1 MLEFRNVSVSV
12 QRTSLISDMTVNFQ
26 KGQITTVI
34 GPNGCGKTT
43 LLQCLNGVSHVTS
56 GTIMLEG
63 EDFLKLAPKERA
75 KRLAFLP
82 QVRTV
87 IPAIPVRTLVEH
99 GRFPYL
105 GFARR
110 KTSQD
115 VEIVQKAM
123 ELAGVSE
130 YAEQYVDTLSGGIR
144 QRVFF
149 AMILAQDCDYIV
161 LDEPVTYL
169 DMQGQREFLKLMEL
183 MRRQNKTII
192 FVLHDLQQA
201 LRISDKIVVMKDRK
215 IIAAATPEECMKQH
229 VIEEVFQTKCKRFA
243 DSEGEYYLFL

>member
-12 QRTSLISDMTVNFQ
+12 QRTSLLSDMTVNFP
-26 KGQITTVI
+26 KGQISTVI

-144 QRVFF
+144 QRAFF

-169 DMQGQREFLKLMEL
+169 DIQGQREFLKLMEL

-192 FVLHDLQQA
+192 SVLHDLQQA

>member
-12 QRTSLISDMTVNFQ
+12 QRTSLLSDMTVNFQ